1 MDDGLLSPNI
11 EEVPIL
17 DEDDE
22 EYLDEE
28 LVDIL
33 SAIIPDL
40 EDLE

>member
-1 MDDGLLSPNI
+1 MDDGLLNPNI
-11 EEVPIL
+11 EEIPIL